1 MNTKYRDF
9 KEYFEKKYGLQ
20 LTKIIT
26 QYINENK
33 ICINDDNWNLK
44 KFKVMKI
51 TFEKGEKC
59 NQIKFYV
66 SLKLLIEVK
75 NKNIIEYWLGLLY
88 EAELNHG
95 LKNLNLLKCEEYVKK
110 QYKAEKNLSKN
121 LIPYFSVSSLDYHAT
136 KFLEKYCPQAL
147 EKPMALPVIDIANK
161 MNIKII
167 Y

>member
-51 TFEKGEKC
+51 TFEKGEKS
-59 NQIKFYV
+59 NQILCFTK
-66 SLKLLIEVK
+66 
-75 NKNIIEYWLGLLY
+75 II
-88 EAELNHG
+88 NRS
-95 LKNLNLLKCEEYVKK
+95 KK
-110 QYKAEKNLSKN
+110 Q
-121 LIPYFSVSSLDYHAT
+121 
-136 KFLEKYCPQAL
+136 KY
-147 EKPMALPVIDIANK
+147 
-161 MNIKII
+161 

>member
-51 TFEKGEKC
+51 TFEKAK
-59 NQIKFYV
+59 NVIKSNFMF
-66 SLKLLIEVK
+66 
-75 NKNIIEYWLGLLY
+75 
-88 EAELNHG
+88 H
-95 LKNLNLLKCEEYVKK
+95 
-110 QYKAEKNLSKN
+110 
-121 LIPYFSVSSLDYHAT
+121 
-136 KFLEKYCPQAL
+136 
-147 EKPMALPVIDIANK
+147 
-161 MNIKII
+161 
-167 Y
+167 